1 MSGHGKIHMKN
12 SVNESISHIK
22 PLDVE
27 LLGKPIHII
36 RKKLQNLIFESC
48 STLTN
53 ELQVWLSSNKIE
65 TRLTSLD
72 LHRFC
77 ATSLDKKQTSTY
89 EHRDGGTL
97 YIHSNVETLSRLAD
111 RFYGANTERY
121 TQSLTAS
128 DLRLQERISR
138 VITNWLA
145 PQEMWQTC
153 DYEAPC
159 GIGLHAEL
167 SITLEDYQGVI
178 HLKIDNTMIQ
188 TMIEQLEL
196 QEAKDLFQPFCRS
209 LESTPVRLN
218 AVLSKKTMTLSDVVK
233 LQPNDI
239 LPVELLNIVPVS
251 IGPHPLFTGRIAE
264 QDGQL
269 VLIFNPDKEPQR

>member
-1 MSGHGKIHMKN
+1 M
-12 SVNESISHIK
+12 
-22 PLDVE
+22 
-27 LLGKPIHII
+27 
-36 RKKLQNLIFESC
+36 
-48 STLTN
+48 
-53 ELQVWLSSNKIE
+53 
-65 TRLTSLD
+65 
-72 LHRFC
+72 
-77 ATSLDKKQTSTY
+77 DKKQTSTY
-89 EHRDGGTL
+89 RHRDGGTL

-111 RFYGANTERY
+111 RFYGANTERS
-121 TQSLTAS
+121 TPSLTAS

-138 VITNWLA
+138 IIANWLA

-167 SITLEDYQGVI
+167 SITLENYQGVI

-196 QEAKDLFQPFCRS
+196 QKAKDLFQPFCRS

-233 LQPNDI
+233 LQPDDI
-239 LPVELLNIVPVS
+239 LPIELLNTVPVS

-269 VLIFNPDKEPQR
+269 VLIFNPDKESQR

>member
-1 MSGHGKIHMKN
+1 MKN
-12 SVNESISHIK
+12 SVTESISHIK
-22 PLDVE
+22 SLDVE

-36 RKKLQNLIFESC
+36 RKKLNKLILESC
-48 STLTN
+48 SNLTD
-53 ELQVWLSSNKIE
+53 ELQAWLSSNKIE

-72 LHRFC
+72 LYRFC
-77 ATSLDKKQTSTY
+77 TTSLDKTQTSTY
-89 EHRDGGTL
+89 RHREGGTL

-111 RFYGANTERY
+111 RFYGANSERP
-121 TQSLTAS
+121 TPLLTAS

-138 VITNWLA
+138 IIANWLA
-145 PQEMWQTC
+145 PQEMWQSC

-188 TMIEQLEL
+188 NMIEQLEL
-196 QEAKDLFQPFCRS
+196 QKAKDLFQPFCRS

-218 AVLSKKTMTLSDVVK
+218 AVLSKKTMTLCDVVK
-233 LQPNDI
+233 LQPDDI
-239 LPVELLNIVPVS
+239 LPIELLNTVPVS

-269 VLIFNPDKEPQR
+269 VLIFNPDKESQR

>member
-1 MSGHGKIHMKN
+1 MSRHGKIQMKN
-12 SVNESISHIK
+12 SVTESISHIK

-36 RKKLQNLIFESC
+36 RKKLKKLILESC
-48 STLTN
+48 SNLTD
-53 ELQVWLSSNKIE
+53 ELQAWLSSSKIE
-65 TRLTSLD
+65 ARLTSLD
-72 LHRFC
+72 LYRFC

-89 EHRDGGTL
+89 RHRDGGTL

-111 RFYGANTERY
+111 RFYGANTERS
-121 TQSLTAS
+121 TPSLTAS

-138 VITNWLA
+138 IIANWLA

-167 SITLEDYQGVI
+167 SITLENYQGVI

-196 QEAKDLFQPFCRS
+196 QKAKDLFQPFCRS

-233 LQPNDI
+233 LQPDDI
-239 LPVELLNIVPVS
+239 LPIELLNTVPVS

-269 VLIFNPDKEPQR
+269 VLIFNPDKESQR